1 MHKER
6 ADAILSILKEK
17 GYVTVKYLIEQL
29 HYSNA
34 TINRDLN
41 RLAEQKLIK
50 RYYGGVEILK
60 KTSLSLDFRYH
71 KRHAVKNLVAKKAAE
86 FVCDGMTIFI
96 DGSTTAQCIADYLLD
111 KSNITVITNNMN
123 LVSFL
128 SEHNVNAVC
137 LGGKVVERPYMLSS
151 CETIENAKSYNA
163 DLMFFS
169 TASFSD
175 SGKIL
180 CGDLYYTMHKTM
192 SQNSKKIIFLGDST
206 KLNLNDRRTL
216 FDFSEIDYVITDC
229 DFSSEVMDRCSDT
242 TFINVKTALT

>member
-1 MHKER
+1 MQRER
-6 ADAILSILKEK
+6 ADAILNILKEK

-71 KRHAVKNLVAKKAAE
+71 KMHAVKNLVAKKAAE

-96 DGSTTAQCIADYLLD
+96 DGSTTAQYMAEYLLE
-111 KSNITVITNNMN
+111 KSDITVITNNMN

-137 LGGKVVERPYMLSS
+137 LGGKVVENPYMLYSS
-151 CETIENAKSYNA
+151 ETTENIKSYNA
-163 DLMFFS
+163 DMMFFS
-169 TASFSD
+169 TSSFSED
-175 SGKIL
+175 GKIL
-180 CGDLYYTMHKTM
+180 NGELYYTMHKAM
-192 SQNSKKIIFLGDST
+192 AQNSKKVVFLADSG
-206 KLNLNDRRTL
+206 KLNVNVSRTV
-216 FDFSEIDYVITDC
+216 FDFSEIDYIITDC
-229 DFSSEVMDRCSDT
+229 DFSSEVVERCKGT
-242 TFINVKTALT
+242 TFINVKTAL